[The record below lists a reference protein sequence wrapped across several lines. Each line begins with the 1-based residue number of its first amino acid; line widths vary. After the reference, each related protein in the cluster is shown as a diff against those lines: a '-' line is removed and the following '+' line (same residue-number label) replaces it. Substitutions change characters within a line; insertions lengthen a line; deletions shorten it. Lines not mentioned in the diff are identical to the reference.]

1 MVRRKI
7 MGLLVCS
14 LVVSLT
20 TVAWAGIP
28 DLDLSLATYVS
39 EGTQVSVYSLPSGAG
54 DPLSNVY
61 VNGGSKVDATV
72 TLTLV
77 DSTPTPIFNYPFED
91 MWIESNTPAIVICP
105 GGSTA
110 DANTDANGQTT
121 FSGALFAGKFGDGLV
136 VVINGDALSQAPL
149 NFKFNSPD
157 INGDLVVNLTDVV
170 LFAGVY
176 YGVYEYLADF
186 YWDDVINLSD
196 IVLLAQ
202 GQGSACP

>member
-1 MVRRKI
+1 

-14 LVVSLT
+14 LVVSLA

-28 DLDLSLATYVS
+28 DLMLSSATYVAL
-39 EGTQVSVYSLPSGAG
+39 GTQVSVYSLPSAAG
-54 DPLSNVY
+54 DALNDVY
-61 VNGGSKVDATV
+61 VLGGSKTDATV

-91 MWIESNTPAIVICP
+91 MWLESDDPAFVFCP
-105 GGSTA
+105 GGTSA

-121 FSGALFAGKFGDGLV
+121 FSGALFAGSSGAGLI
-136 VVINGDALSQAPL
+136 VVINGDPL
-149 NFKFNSPD
+149 EQGPLDFLFNSPD
-157 INGDLVVNLTDVV
+157 MNGDLLVNLTDVV

-176 YGVYEYLADF
+176 YGEYDYSADY
-186 YWDDVINLSD
+186 YWDGNINLSD

-202 GQGSACP
+202 GQGATCP

>member
-14 LVVSLT
+14 LVVSLA

-28 DLDLSLATYVS
+28 DLELSTATYLAD
-39 EGTQVSVYSLPSGAG
+39 GTQVSVYNLPNAAG
-54 DPLSNVY
+54 DPLNDVY
-61 VNGGSKVDATV
+61 VLGGSKTDATV

-77 DSTPTPIFNYPFED
+77 DGTPTPIFNYPFED
-91 MWIESNTPAIVICP
+91 MWIESNDPAMAICP

-121 FSGALFAGKFGDGLV
+121 FSGALFAGFNGAGLV
-136 VVINGDALSQAPL
+136 VVINGDALEQQPL
-149 NFKFNSPD
+149 DFLFNSPD
-157 INGDLVVNLTDVV
+157 MNGDLVVNLTDVV

-176 YGVYEYLADF
+176 YGAYEYAADF
-186 YWDDVINLSD
+186 YWDGVINLSD

-202 GQGSACP
+202 GQGATCP